1 MKKENERLKEQV
13 EAEARSRT
21 DNSAVQSHILKLAD
35 HADSYK
41 KKIEVEQRRLEEL
54 DKQHKIMQVKVLE
67 CQVNAGGKD
76 ANKVQDMKTTKQIRI
91 LENRLH
97 HALQRFNEALSENK
111 TLREEI
117 DHLRR
122 ERVGFRV

>member
-54 DKQHKIMQVKVLE
+54 DKQ
-67 CQVNAGGKD
+67 
-76 ANKVQDMKTTKQIRI
+76 
-91 LENRLH
+91 
-97 HALQRFNEALSENK
+97 QREWEESERQRQK
-111 TLREEI
+111 EEEE
-117 DHLRR
+117 DHLRLVQAGEEKEQQLR
-122 ERVGFRV
+122 TQKMELEEEVWWSRLLALALPPYHSLPLIGASQGVY